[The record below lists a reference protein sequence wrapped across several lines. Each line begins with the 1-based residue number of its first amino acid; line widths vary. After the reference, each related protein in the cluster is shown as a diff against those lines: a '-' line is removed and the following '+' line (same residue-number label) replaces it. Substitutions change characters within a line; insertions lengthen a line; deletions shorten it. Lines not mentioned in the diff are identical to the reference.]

1 MFEVSEEGSLRM
13 YSYRAWLA
21 VKRYGV
27 KRDRRRVWSVKGEL
41 MFG

>member
-1 MFEVSEEGSLRM
+1 MFEVSEEGRLRM

-27 KRDRRRVWSVKGEL
+27 KRDRRRE
-41 MFG
+41 FGV